1 MNIAEF
7 AQRCGLSPHTLRYY
21 ERIGLL
27 GKVTRQANGH
37 RTFGPR
43 DVEWVEFV
51 HRLRATGM
59 GIGEML
65 RYAELRARGDGTL
78 AQRKAMLVQHAATI
92 EWSRIEGARTVGLT
106 AGASA
111 PDVLIQDVITALRA
125 RYDVTV
131 EEIET
136 TRETVQFRLPRALA

>member
-27 GKVTRQANGH
+27 GSVTRLANGH

-43 DVEWVEFV
+43 DVEWVEFL

-65 RYAELRARGDGTL
+65 RYAELRAQGDSTL
-78 AQRKAMLVQHAATI
+78 AQRQAMLVQHAERLAATLRTQQGHLRVVRQKI
-92 EWSRIEGARTVGLT
+92 VIYEGLIADT
-106 AGASA
+106 AEASA
-111 PDVLIQDVITALRA
+111 NEAL
-125 RYDVTV
+125 T
-131 EEIET
+131 
-136 TRETVQFRLPRALA
+136 